1 MEEKFGGLLKLSR
14 LAKVIAGILVGI
26 LSQAT
31 AAATPKQQAGPF
43 TRSCRWSPE
52 MECRVG
58 YEGAVTDSEKVV
70 LKGVLDEEDVR
81 LLSLALTGRYG

>member
-1 MEEKFGGLLKLSR
+1 MFKLSR
-14 LAKVIAGILVGI
+14 LAKVTAGI

-31 AAATPKQQAGPF
+31 AAAAPKQQAEPF

-52 MECRVG
+52 IECRVG

-70 LKGVLDEEDVR
+70 LKGIIDEEDVC
-81 LLSLALTGRYG
+81 LLSLALTGRYD